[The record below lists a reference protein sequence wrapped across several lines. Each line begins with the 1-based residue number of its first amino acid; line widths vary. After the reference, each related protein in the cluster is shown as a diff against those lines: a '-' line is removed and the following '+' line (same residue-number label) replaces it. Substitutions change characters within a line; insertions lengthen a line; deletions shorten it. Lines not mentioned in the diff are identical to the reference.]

1 MRRVCASSEP
11 VCHRVFDQVRFALL
25 IQRWSTRSFFTLAF
39 LILPL
44 PLSHAGADAGGST
57 ISVQPLNTCTRF
69 VPRSRKWMS
78 FVPRVAAFRAAPR
91 GCRLAKTWLVSLPP
105 FIRTKYFLS
114 PMRLPSGFYGFP
126 THLKGYARK
135 TLDCAPIGGFSKF
148 PCHLRRA
155 GAVARMVSFLGN
167 PSTKYWNGSQYIE

>member
-1 MRRVCASSEP
+1 MVGFEFSVVISKDALVKRKKKARMRRVCASPEP

-44 PLSHAGADAGGST
+44 PLSQSGADAGGST

-69 VPRSRKWMS
+69 VPRSRRWIS
-78 FVPRVAAFRAAPR
+78 VEPRVAAFRAAPR

-114 PMRLPSGFYGFP
+114 PMRL
-126 THLKGYARK
+126 HL
-135 TLDCAPIGGFSKF
+135 CFSR
-148 PCHLRRA
+148 L
-155 GAVARMVSFLGN
+155 S
-167 PSTKYWNGSQYIE
+167 NGP